1 MRDCV
6 FVGANNRRARV
17 RYPFDIGFYVVT
29 GYLDLGCSRGMLQV
43 IASVAEAVANVFER
57 LFSRVG

>member
-1 MRDCV
+1 
-6 FVGANNRRARV
+6 
-17 RYPFDIGFYVVT
+17 
-29 GYLDLGCSRGMLQV
+29 MLQV